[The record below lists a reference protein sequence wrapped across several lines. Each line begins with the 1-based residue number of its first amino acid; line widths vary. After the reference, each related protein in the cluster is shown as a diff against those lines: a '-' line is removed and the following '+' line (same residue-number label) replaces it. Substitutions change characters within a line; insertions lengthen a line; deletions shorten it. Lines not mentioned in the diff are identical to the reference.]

1 MSIAED
7 LKHVP
12 TTPANVPYPTIKSER
27 GFMKPTVKDAVGRGW
42 FVASLLFRFIPRPT
56 SNSSRKNEE
65 IEQNR
70 LLLAIA
76 GFWLLS
82 FFGVAVWVWHVVYG

>member
-1 MSIAED
+1 M
-7 LKHVP
+7 
-12 TTPANVPYPTIKSER
+12 
-27 GFMKPTVKDAVGRGW
+27 
-42 FVASLLFRFIPRPT
+42 ASLLFRFIPRPT
-56 SNSSRKNEE
+56 SNSSRKGEE